1 MIEKIV
7 RRHQEGNLEEGI
19 PNPSLEEMCLLVSK
33 AALAVTP
40 KVQRRAFRN
49 TGVTLA
55 VDGSEDDQLSPF
67 LKKLLNK
74 HEQSLVVTENDLKR
88 FMCPAPQIRK
98 SPMARIFEVLCGDA
112 ETMKTEEF
120 MYERPPKKR
129 KLEQR

>member
-19 PNPSLEEMCLLVSK
+19 PNPSLEEMCQLVSK

-40 KVQRRAFRN
+40 KVQQRAFRN

-55 VDGSEDDQLSPF
+55 IDGSEDDQLTPF
-67 LKKLLNK
+67 LKKLLQK
-74 HEQSLVVTENDLKR
+74 HNQSLVVTKDDLKR
-88 FMCPAPQIRK
+88 FMSPAPTIQK

-112 ETMKTEEF
+112 AEMKKEEF
-120 MYERPPKKR
+120 MYEQPSKKR
-129 KLEQR
+129 KLDKQ